1 MELQFVFVFFYLE
14 VSTKVAQNYI
24 FEALEKAVKCSMYD
38 LQENNFGKELLID
51 TVHEV
56 ALLNETLRLKC

>member
-1 MELQFVFVFFYLE
+1 
-14 VSTKVAQNYI
+14 
-24 FEALEKAVKCSMYD
+24 MYD
-38 LQENNFGKELLID
+38 LKENNFGKELLID